1 MGLNIIKNYLTRNR
15 CYQQAVKRKAIGI
28 QIHTIGTS
36 QGTAKAV
43 CDYWDSPSVSALV
56 HYICDADVPGKVYHT
71 LPDDYYAWADGGYGN
86 RNLITIEIC
95 ESDFMKYTSGASYY
109 VTSQKKFEDDILRGY
124 DTAVQLCAKLCTEHK
139 WDPMAK
145 LPSGL
150 YLISSHYEGNKAG
163 LSTNHVDPVH
173 VWNKLGLSMDT
184 FRQAVKNAMK
194 GKTASPSTEEI
205 KYYRVR
211 KSWTDSHSQ
220 LGAYESLANAK
231 ANCPAG
237 YFVFDYLGAIVYEN
251 KEKTKG
257 TQASVFEGLSE
268 SDAAEK
274 ILSLARTDTSG
285 ILYSV
290 TAAQMILES
299 GYGTKTLAKSANNFF
314 GMKANL
320 SGNTWA
326 SKWDSSKVVKHL
338 TQEVLNGKTVSIYDD
353 FRKYDC
359 IEDSIADHAAYLL
372 GAMNG
377 SKKRYDGLL
386 EAKDYKEA
394 ITIIKNG
401 GYATDPNYISKVC
414 ALIQRFG
421 LNEFDKT
428 PEKKAVETP
437 KKTVYRVQLG
447 VYKTKANAVK
457 KQKYLLTKYNMDSFL
472 EEEDGSYFVY
482 AGSYDQIRYA
492 KTRVSNLKNKYGIA
506 ACIKEKQV

>member
-15 CYQQAVKRKAIGI
+15 CYQQAVKRNPIGI
-28 QIHTIGTS
+28 QIHTIGTA

-43 CDYWDSPSVSALV
+43 CDYWDSPNVSALV
-56 HYICDADVPGKVYHT
+56 HYICDADTPGKVYHT
-71 LPDDYYAWADGGYGN
+71 LPDNYYAWADGGYGN

-95 ESDFMKYTSGASYY
+95 ESDFMKYTGGANYY
-109 VTSQKKFEDDILRGY
+109 VTDQKKFEDDIFRGY
-124 DTAVQLCAKLCTEHK
+124 DTAVLLCAKICTEHK
-139 WDPMAK
+139 WDPMTK

-163 LSTNHVDPVH
+163 LSTNHVDPTH
-173 VWNKLGLSMDT
+173 VWGNVGLSMDT

-194 GKTASPSTEEI
+194 GDISSTGDEV

-211 KSWTDSHSQ
+211 KTWADSASQ
-220 LGAYESLANAK
+220 LGAYESLENAK

-251 KEKTKG
+251 KTVLKG
-257 TQASVFEGLSE
+257 TQASVFDGLSE
-268 SDAAEK
+268 SEAAEK
-274 ILSLARTDTSG
+274 ILQLARTDTSG

-299 GYGTKTLAKSANNFF
+299 GYGTTTLAKSANNFF
-314 GMKANL
+314 GMKAKL
-320 SGNTWA
+320 SGNTWE
-326 SKWDSSKVVKHL
+326 SKWDPNKVVKHL
-338 TQEVLNGKTVSIYDD
+338 TWEVLNGKTISVYDD

-377 SKKRYDGLL
+377 SKKRYEGLL
-386 EAKDYKEA
+386 DAKDYREA

-414 ALIQRFG
+414 ALVQRFG
-421 LNEFDKT
+421 LDAFDKKPEVKE
-428 PEKKAVETP
+428 PEKKV
-437 KKTVYRVQLG
+437 VYRVQVG
-447 VYKTKANAVK
+447 AFKSKANAVK
-457 KQKYLLTKYNMDSFL
+457 KQSNLKAAYNMSTFI
-472 EEEDGSYFVY
+472 EVVDGMYVVY
-482 AGSYDQIRYA
+482 AGSYEKLPYA
-492 KTRVSNLKNKYGIA
+492 KRRCTQLKTNCGINA
-506 ACIKEKQV
+506 IVKEVEV